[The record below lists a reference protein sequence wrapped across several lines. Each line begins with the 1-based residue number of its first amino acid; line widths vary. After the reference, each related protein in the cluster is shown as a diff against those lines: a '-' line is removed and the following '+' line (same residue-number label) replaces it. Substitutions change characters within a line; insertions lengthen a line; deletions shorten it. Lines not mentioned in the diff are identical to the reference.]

1 MLLNKSFCV
10 KTVSLMLGH
19 SSTIITTDVY
29 YDKSCLVIDL
39 TEELNRYID
48 KVKPVNKINK
58 DVVDV
63 ATNFNKI
70 FKEFQLV

>member
-1 MLLNKSFCV
+1 
-10 KTVSLMLGH
+10 MLGH

-63 ATNFNKI
+63 STNFNKI

>member
-1 MLLNKSFCV
+1 
-10 KTVSLMLGH
+10 MLGH
-19 SSTIITTDVY
+19 SYTIITTDVY

-58 DVVDV
+58 DEVDV